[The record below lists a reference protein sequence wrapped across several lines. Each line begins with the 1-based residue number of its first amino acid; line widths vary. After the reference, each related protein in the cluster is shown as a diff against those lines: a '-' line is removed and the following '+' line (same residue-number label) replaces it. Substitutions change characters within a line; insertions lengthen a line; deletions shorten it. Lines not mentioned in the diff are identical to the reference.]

1 MLVWWL
7 TFLLLT
13 FLLLTLL
20 LLLMFLPIVQFNMS
34 GTEGKEKEI
43 GLGRVRGPQ
52 GMLGQGGQNHE
63 IGRRIGG

>member
-1 MLVWWL
+1 MLVWL
-7 TFLLLT
+7 TLLLLT

-20 LLLMFLPIVQFNMS
+20 LLLLLFLPIVQFNMS